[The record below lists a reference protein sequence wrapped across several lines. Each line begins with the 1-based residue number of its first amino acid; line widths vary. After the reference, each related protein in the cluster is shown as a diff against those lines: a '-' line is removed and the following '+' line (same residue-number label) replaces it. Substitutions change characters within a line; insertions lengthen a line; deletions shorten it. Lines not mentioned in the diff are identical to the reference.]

1 MNTERS
7 FSWRGMTMICLAL
20 LICAGA
26 LFIVKKTV
34 ARSESTTILVNSTDG
49 GTGCTECCLRDAIS
63 AANTGAVVGECDG
76 SAGGPYILELTDTI
90 HDYEFS
96 VIDNH
101 SNGLPIITSDIT
113 INGHGGK
120 ISRSHLESTPN
131 FRLFEVATTGTLHL
145 NHVTIK
151 NGGIVTEGGNLK
163 NLGNTYIYNAT
174 FLFGRAE
181 RGAGIS
187 NEGNLSIS
195 GNLPISQS
203 KIINNYGGCGG
214 GIDSTGVLTI
224 TDSLVLGNVA
234 DN

>member
-34 ARSESTTILVNSTDG
+34 ARSESTTIQVNSTDG

-63 AANTGAVVGECDG
+63 AANKEKKVGKCDG
-76 SAGGPYILELTDTI
+76 RAGGPYILELI
-90 HDYEFS
+90 ARADYDFS

-113 INGHGGK
+113 INGHGGT

-145 NHVTIK
+145 NDVTIR

-163 NLGNTYIYNAT
+163 NLGNTYTQNTT

-181 RGAGIS
+181 WGASIK

-195 GNLPISQS
+195 NGRL
-203 KIINNYGGCGG
+203 INNYGGCGG
-214 GIDSTGVLTI
+214 GILNTGVLTI
-224 TDSLVLGNVA
+224 TNSLVLGNVG
-234 DN
+234 DI